1 MKKNR
6 KIKLLKNK
14 ARESFIDYDMKT
26 KVFKN
31 KKGYTRK
38 SKHKRDYRDVI

>member
-6 KIKLLKNK
+6 KNKILKNK
-14 ARESFIDYDMKT
+14 ARETFKDYDMKT

-38 SKHKRDYRDVI
+38 SKHKKDYRDVI